1 MRTVLIRCRW
11 FNQERYQK
19 GHFKTMETTQLKV
32 NATVVASHRKALS
45 NVGKTFGGQYFRV
58 SQEDTNQHHA
68 QDVIE
73 SENNNNLDLVL
84 NRSPRR
90 FKVVGTDI
98 VAVEIGED
106 AQGASM
112 VYINRGRKKQV
123 GDKIFDQQAVIPV
136 TSEMRVDSDASDDSI
151 LAEALKGDKSKIF
164 ADADLPTEKM
174 NILNDNEIVRIDKL
188 ILKLQGW
195 RKLII
200 DTKNSNIDKAR
211 RYRAER
217 TNNACENVT
226 VKVDVDQI
234 VSHES
239 IPD

>member
-1 MRTVLIRCRW
+1 
-11 FNQERYQK
+11 
-19 GHFKTMETTQLKV
+19 METTQLRV
-32 NATVVASHRKALS
+32 NATVVASHRRALS
-45 NVGKTFGGQYFRV
+45 NVGKTFGGQFFRAN
-58 SQEDTNQHHA
+58 QEDTNPRQS
-68 QDVIE
+68 QDIID

-90 FKVVGTDI
+90 FKQVGTDI

-123 GDKIFDQQAVIPV
+123 GDKVFSQEAIIPV
-136 TSEMRVDSDASDDSI
+136 SNDMRVDSDASDDAI

-164 ADADLPTEKM
+164 ADPEMLTEKL
-174 NILNDNEIVRIDKL
+174 NILNDNEIARLDKL
-188 ILKLQGW
+188 IQKMQAW

-211 RYRAER
+211 KYRSER
-217 TNNACENVT
+217 TATPCEQITVT
-226 VKVDVDQI
+226 V
-234 VSHES
+234 EE
-239 IPD
+239 

>member
-1 MRTVLIRCRW
+1 
-11 FNQERYQK
+11 
-19 GHFKTMETTQLKV
+19 MENIQLKV
-32 NATVVASHRKALS
+32 NATVVASHRRALS
-45 NVGKTFGGQYFRV
+45 NVGKTFGGQYFRAN
-58 SQEDTNQHHA
+58 QEDTNPRHA
-68 QDVIE
+68 QDVID

-90 FKVVGTDI
+90 FKQVGTDI

-123 GDKIFDQQAVIPV
+123 GDKVFSQEAIIPV
-136 TSEMRVDSDASDDSI
+136 SDDMRVDSDASDDAI

-164 ADADLPTEKM
+164 ADPEMLTEKL
-174 NILNDNEIVRIDKL
+174 NILNDNEIARLDKL
-188 ILKLQGW
+188 IQKLQAW

-211 RYRAER
+211 KYRSER
-217 TNNACENVT
+217 TASPCDKVAVT
-226 VKVDVDQI
+226 MQED
-234 VSHES
+234 
-239 IPD
+239 